1 MRLDPFPVELPVTC
15 YPRPNSG
22 AANERGAIE
31 VGKLADIIVIDGDP
45 WFDIMALDDPVL
57 VVKDGR
63 PYRR

>member
-1 MRLDPFPVELPVTC
+1 VTC